1 MKKTIEKATIV
12 QNKYCSACSAGALCL
27 ADGPIPDFEV
37 AAVAG
42 LFGIANWE
50 IIFWYFKSL
59 AIILV
64 EEVKIY
70 VI

>member
-42 LFGIANWE
+42 LFDIAN
-50 IIFWYFKSL
+50 
-59 AIILV
+59 
-64 EEVKIY
+64 
-70 VI
+70 